1 MINVALAAGV
11 RRRAFT
17 SRIWCAYTTSSPA
30 QASQPNCRN
39 ERRGTPCRRH
49 SRIADTAT
57 KATTMR
63 TAATTCTSMWNV
75 RYFTA
80 TRLTPQAAMTSSNCR
95 YTRPTLA
102 GDAMAVDT

>member
-1 MINVALAAGV
+1 MAAGV

-30 QASQPNCRN
+30 QA
-39 ERRGTPCRRH
+39 
-49 SRIADTAT
+49 
-57 KATTMR
+57 
-63 TAATTCTSMWNV
+63 
-75 RYFTA
+75 
-80 TRLTPQAAMTSSNCR
+80 AMTSSNCR

>member
-1 MINVALAAGV
+1 MP
-11 RRRAFT
+11 AFH
-17 SRIWCAYTTSSPA
+17 SRLDTPDAMTL
-30 QASQPNCRN
+30 
-39 ERRGTPCRRH
+39 EKPCRRH

>member
-1 MINVALAAGV
+1 
-11 RRRAFT
+11 
-17 SRIWCAYTTSSPA
+17 
-30 QASQPNCRN
+30 
-39 ERRGTPCRRH
+39 
-49 SRIADTAT
+49 
-57 KATTMR
+57 MR